1 MEPVTFGMAGFSLMS
16 GMGGIGLTA
25 SATATAVTTAATA
38 TTAASMV
45 LYWGVGHL
53 GSWGCT
59 AKVPWPIGWRVCRT
73 NGWSTE
79 TWQKKL
85 SIEQQARIQC
95 QACPFVVRYYG
106 PVYRGKDTV
115 LGMEILQDLCST
127 YSNAGLWG
135 NEEHVKMHIACVA
148 EALAFAHAR
157 NIWQRDIK
165 HKTFCWTHRVIIL
178 GLRKWARLTGHGP
191 ASELLNTGPEL
202 VQGAGY
208 NEAVDWWAL
217 GCVLFE
223 LCSRKQLFPG
233 KAHPI
238 VIFDPS
244 SPNSFSG
251 CHCRDAVRLLKCLR
265 AAKPLKSD
273 PRGRNQAARL
283 VWRFWMAAFKARQRE
298 ISVPDLVDKAY
309 YNCSC
314 FFSSLLPKCF
324 GRLFQSDAN
333 SEWRGNCHC
342 EGKVSSEGFKEDVTH
357 ASFHKQPPAA
367 AQRKNGKLPASY
379 DYESFL
385 ESTEP
390 DPEKVS
396 PSTSLAT
403 PDPLFHAYTNAD
415 TPWDTLSV
423 HS

>member
-85 SIEQQARIQC
+85 SIEQQARTQC

-208 NEAVDWWAL
+208 NEAVDWWVRTVFKKAAFPWEGPRHCNIRPQQPKQFFRLPLQGHSEAVEVLACCKASKVGSARQESGSAWYEGFGWPHSKPDSVRSQCPTLLTKLTTTAL
-217 GCVLFE
+217 
-223 LCSRKQLFPG
+223 
-233 KAHPI
+233 A
-238 VIFDPS
+238 S
-244 SPNSFSG
+244 SPVCCQSASA
-251 CHCRDAVRLLKCLR
+251 D
-265 AAKPLKSD
+265 
-273 PRGRNQAARL
+273 
-283 VWRFWMAAFKARQRE
+283 
-298 ISVPDLVDKAY
+298 
-309 YNCSC
+309 
-314 FFSSLLPKCF
+314 SSSPTPT
-324 GRLFQSDAN
+324 QSDVATATAKVKFLARVLKKTWLTRRFTSSRQPQR
-333 SEWRGNCHC
+333 SE
-342 EGKVSSEGFKEDVTH
+342 KM
-357 ASFHKQPPAA
+357 
-367 AQRKNGKLPASY
+367 
-379 DYESFL
+379 ESFL
-385 ESTEP
+385 QAMTM
-390 DPEKVS
+390 S
-396 PSTSLAT
+396 PFWNQLNQIQKRFLHQHLWPLQILCFMHT
-403 PDPLFHAYTNAD
+403 PTQIHHET
-415 TPWDTLSV
+415 
-423 HS
+423 H